1 MAKRGSRFG
10 GQMDSNCILW
20 IIGIAVVLY
29 FLCKNNSTSTFGKN
43 TVPADRVPENTFNAK
58 IKNNS
63 GNTIR
68 VAVNTKGQTSNEQIS
83 KGGNRYIQNI
93 TTDKLSNTVLV
104 IADMVTNK
112 AIFFQRFD
120 NKDNN
125 NIIYTSPTDI
135 TINGKQVYDLSN
147 LVKVV
152 SVKSIE
158 EIKKKINLKM

>member
-29 FLCKNNSTSTFGKN
+29 LLCNNTSTSTFGKD
-43 TVPADRVPENTFNAK
+43 TGPAGLVPENTFNARIINK
-58 IKNNS
+58 S

-68 VAVNTKGQTSNEQIS
+68 VVVNTKGQISNGQIS
-83 KGGNRYIQNI
+83 KGENRYIQNI

-125 NIIYTSPTDI
+125 IIYTSPTDI

-147 LVKVV
+147 LFKVV

-158 EIKKKINLKM
+158 EIKKSGK